1 MRDLTLQEMDQQLA
15 EQLPARELMGGCC
28 RQKCTYQPAPHRH
41 DGGVTVIASPG
52 NGNGQ
57 GNGNGNGNGFASGN
71 QLIGGN
77 GNGNGIANGSTVV
90 IEVGGGGN
98 AV

>member
-28 RQKCTYQPAPHRH
+28 RQKTTYSHPSN
-41 DGGVTVIASPG
+41 DGGTKVIFSPG

-57 GNGNGNGNGFASGN
+57 GNGNHNGNGFFSGN
-71 QLIGGN
+71 QVVGGN
-77 GNGNGIANGSTVV
+77 GNGNGIANGSSVEVV
-90 IEVGGGGN
+90 VL
-98 AV
+98 